1 MLSVSALQSACCRSE
16 SVSSSNE
23 SDFFVREQKNEDAY
37 LTELST
43 IFASQ
48 GVQWEPKARVLWC
61 LLCTSHRISFS
72 FETKDRDDSFSPSS
86 QLLVRVGSSK
96 SDVLKHCSTRE
107 HLLRFEEGND
117 SPPMDHGLPVEI
129 HGQQMLLLNHCLY
142 PSSCFGAGKV
152 IIDESL
158 SERSILGQ
166 DACGG
171 VKLLPYHRYSVA
183 ELILPQFVSSTAL
196 NSSQICVFPTARNGK
211 YKEAEVARMRNESQ
225 LSARRSLNK
234 TAVKERAKGARL
246 TTQEMLEMTNRNIE
260 RKRSFWLKSDLLS
273 NI

>member
-1 MLSVSALQSACCRSE
+1 MLSVSALECACCHSE

-23 SDFFVREQKNEDAY
+23 NDFFVREGRNKDTY
-37 LTELST
+37 STELSI

-48 GVQWEPKARVLWC
+48 GIQWEPKARVLWC
-61 LLCTSHRISFS
+61 LLCTAHRISFS
-72 FETKDRDDSFSPSS
+72 FATNNYDDSFSPLS

-117 SPPMDHGLPVEI
+117 SPPVDHGLPVEI
-129 HGQQMLLLNHCLY
+129 HGQQILMLNHCLY
-142 PSSCFGAGKV
+142 PSSCIGAGRV

-158 SERSILGQ
+158 AERSILGQ

-183 ELILPQFVSSTAL
+183 ELILPQFVSNTAL
-196 NSSQICVFPTARNGK
+196 GSSRICVSPASRKRKKNQ
-211 YKEAEVARMRNESQ
+211 AEVATMRIESQ
-225 LSARRSLNK
+225 RSARCSLNK
-234 TAVKERAKGARL
+234 SATKERAKGARL
-246 TTQEMLEMTNRNIE
+246 PTQELLEMTNRTIE
-260 RKRSFWLKSDLLS
+260 RKRSFWPRSDLLS
-273 NI
+273 NK